1 MLGTRRTFLGS
12 LAGAGAL
19 VGQRRGATALSNSR
33 TSPLDGVTREKIRIT
48 DVKLINLA
56 YRLKPEEQWPDA
68 DNNVII
74 WKTESVIVQL
84 STDAGITGIGGCSRY
99 NGPEA
104 MKQYLDGVIKPIL
117 VGKSPFDVESLSGGV
132 SGSGARGAWSGV
144 DTALWDI
151 IGKAKGVP
159 LYKLLA
165 IDTEPQTHVH
175 VYASGGEYTWLKNS
189 RFPGPDHLITEALDY
204 KKAGYTAF
212 KFRPGGGF
220 GKLGITIKEYIPYI
234 RKLREAVGPDF
245 DLIQESN
252 TRWSLEQCLEIAPV
266 LEELKFLWWE
276 EPTRR
281 TIDNYL
287 KIKQALKTV
296 KVSGGEGRANRG
308 ELAEWVDR
316 GAYDIIQPGCDDA
329 GVTEAWH
336 MARMAHTRGKLLCP
350 HNWQDGLVAIANAHL
365 MAAVPNRFLLETNM
379 TPNPLKEGLFKEKL
393 AVKNGYLDIPNKPGL
408 GVELKEGLE
417 EQYPPLPGPWNI
429 PDPEMPK

>member
-1 MLGTRRTFLGS
+1 MASTRRLFLGS
-12 LAGAGAL
+12 MSGAALASAQTTRASL
-19 VGQRRGATALSNSR
+19 PANRV
-33 TSPLDGVTREKIRIT
+33 SPLDGVRREKIRIT
-48 DVKLINLA
+48 DIQVINLA
-56 YRLKPEEQWPDA
+56 YRLKSDEEWPDA

-74 WKTESVIVQL
+74 WKTESVIVKVF
-84 STDAGITGIGGCSRY
+84 TDAGLMGLGGASRY
-99 NGPEA
+99 NGPAE
-104 MKQYLDGVIKPIL
+104 MKQYVDAVVKPLL
-117 VGKSPFDVESLSGGV
+117 VGKNPFDVETLTGGI
-132 SGSGARGAWSGV
+132 SSSGARGAWSGV

-165 IDTEPQTHVH
+165 VDTEPVTHIRT
-175 VYASGGEYTWLKNS
+175 YASGGEYTWRKNS
-189 RFPGPDHLITEALDY
+189 RFPGPEDLIRQATEHQRN
-204 KKAGYTAF
+204 GYTAF

-220 GKLGITIKEYIPYI
+220 GRLGVTIKDYIPYL
-234 RKLREAVGPDF
+234 RKMRDAVGSKF

-252 TRWSLEQCLEIAPV
+252 TRWSMAQCLEIAPV

-281 TIDNYL
+281 VIADYVQL
-287 KIKQALKTV
+287 KKALRTV

-308 ELAEWVDR
+308 ELMEWVDR
-316 GAYDIIQPGCDDA
+316 GAYDIVQPGCDDA
-329 GVTEAWH
+329 GVTECWH

-365 MAAVPNRFLLETNM
+365 LAAVPNRFLLETNM
-379 TPNPLKEGLFKEKL
+379 TPNPLKEGLFKEKV

-417 EQYPPLPGPWNI
+417 ELYPPIPGPWNI
-429 PDPEMPK
+429 PDPDMPA

>member
-1 MLGTRRTFLGS
+1 MTF
-12 LAGAGAL
+12 
-19 VGQRRGATALSNSR
+19 N
-33 TSPLDGVTREKIRIT
+33 
-48 DVKLINLA
+48 
-56 YRLKPEEQWPDA
+56 
-68 DNNVII
+68 
-74 WKTESVIVQL
+74 
-84 STDAGITGIGGCSRY
+84 
-99 NGPEA
+99 
-104 MKQYLDGVIKPIL
+104 
-117 VGKSPFDVESLSGGV
+117 LSGGV

-165 IDTEPQTHVH
+165 IDTEPQPHVR

-189 RFPGPDHLITEALDY
+189 RFPGPDHLITEALGY

-245 DLIQESN
+245 NLIQESN

-287 KIKQALKTV
+287 KVKQALHTV

-393 AVKNGYLDIPNKPGL
+393 AVKNGYLDVPNKPGL
-408 GVELKEGLE
+408 GVELKEGLA

-429 PDPEMPK
+429 PDPDMPK